1 MGVPPA
7 WGQSFEL
14 PGHSYTRRPP
24 RLGFPGVFCPGGLDP
39 LAAASC
45 VLPLW
50 FSPIVSVWT
59 NHGSSHPRIRRR
71 SGFQDRTL
79 ALKELDSRGQT
90 QSMISD
96 AQGAAPLQEATS
108 SREVSAVTVVTWG
121 PAGLARTPTFLL
133 VFNVCGVCVST
144 GFLGLRMT
152 ASIS

>member
-1 MGVPPA
+1 MGL
-7 WGQSFEL
+7 L
-14 PGHSYTRRPP
+14 PRWSGSTCCCFLCPSPVVLTCSY
-24 RLGFPGVFCPGGLDP
+24 LQ
-39 LAAASC
+39 ASD
-45 VLPLW
+45 
-50 FSPIVSVWT
+50 IVSVWT

-79 ALKELDSRGQT
+79 ELKELDSRGQT

-108 SREVSAVTVVTWG
+108 SREVSAMTVVTWG